1 MVNFYIPGLNFK
13 LFKTFLNVAEYMKIR
28 PEYVHEDS
36 CIKAFYGCFANS
48 IWNGGRINSNE
59 PLPVDQMQTAISLIN
74 GLGIA
79 VRYTFTNS
87 LIKKEHLLDENCNRQ
102 MILANNGKNEVLVN
116 SDMLETFL
124 RDVYPNFKY
133 CKSTTAC
140 LKSVDE
146 INAATEKYDMVVI
159 DYTINKDLELL
170 DKIRD
175 KKKIEILVDEICPK
189 DCPLRGEHYRR
200 ISEAN
205 INHTVLP
212 GCLRNL
218 ETPANLYKVLDIN
231 KDSDL
236 TYEDIYN
243 TYVKMGFENFKL
255 VGRGS
260 NPVLVFESLIYYLI
274 KPEYRDTARQDLLPQ
289 FIIDVNQAK

>member
-1 MVNFYIPGLNFK
+1 MSISSN
-13 LFKTFLNVAEYMKIR
+13 
-28 PEYVHEDS
+28 
-36 CIKAFYGCFANS
+36 YG
-48 IWNGGRINSNE
+48 
-59 PLPVDQMQTAISLIN
+59 
-74 GLGIA
+74 
-79 VRYTFTNS
+79 
-87 LIKKEHLLDENCNRQ
+87 
-102 MILANNGKNEVLVN
+102 
-116 SDMLETFL
+116 
-124 RDVYPNFKY
+124 
-133 CKSTTAC
+133 
-140 LKSVDE
+140 
-146 INAATEKYDMVVI
+146 KYDMVVI

-170 DKIRD
+170 DKIKD

-243 TYVKMGFENFKL
+243 TYVKMG
-255 VGRGS
+255 
-260 NPVLVFESLIYYLI
+260 VLVFESLIYYLI
-274 KPEYRDTARQDLLPQ
+274 KPEYRDITRQDLLPQ
-289 FIIDVNQAK
+289 FIIDISQAK